1 MHSTVAVSGGTNL
14 NIQKLHRPR
23 VAVLGFVTA
32 ILLLAASLVGPPA
45 AATAVEPVAAASSTS
60 GLSEQDLLLVDGA
73 LFGVGPVAKQL
84 GTSIEPVFSG
94 DDLERVTAY
103 ARESREGLV
112 ASNPDAVERAVANIR
127 SGSVNSVAKGFE
139 QLGGAFNSY
148 ISETYTEEELNAA
161 KEEYSSTP
169 AVPMCGA
176 VAACVA
182 AVAFAVYAAAAV
194 HNAAVITAAAAVL
207 VSVYAWCGAWTGCGR
222 SGQATGN
229 DRVKQEKFLANATRV
244 GQTLPA

>member
-1 MHSTVAVSGGTNL
+1 MAVSGGTNV
-14 NIQKLHRPR
+14 NIQKLKRAR
-23 VAVLGFVTA
+23 LAAIGFVIA
-32 ILLLAASLVGPPA
+32 SLLLAASLVGSPA
-45 AATAVEPVAAASSTS
+45 VATTVEPEAAPSSKS
-60 GLSEQDLLLVDGA
+60 GVSEQDLLLVDGA
-73 LFGVGPVAKQL
+73 LFGVGPVAAQL
-84 GTSIEPVFSG
+84 GTSIEPVFVR
-94 DDLERVTAY
+94 DELERVTGY
-103 ARESREGLV
+103 AREARDGLV

-127 SGSVNSVAKGFE
+127 SGSVNSVAKGFK

-148 ISETYTEEELNAA
+148 INETYTEEQLNAA

-222 SGQATGN
+222 SGQATGS